1 MIVESVD
8 VEEEEDAVGR
18 EAKAASIE
26 PLAAATREPLSR
38 TRLTLL
44 TLLTPPVLVIV
55 KPSSVNTQHSGPRGN
70 HDRSNAQNGSIW
82 SNSWAHTGHFL
93 PPPPGM

>member
-1 MIVESVD
+1 MKIAESIFSSNMKTTTKRIKLLIVESVD

-55 KPSSVNTQHSGPRGN
+55 KPSSVNTQH
-70 HDRSNAQNGSIW
+70 
-82 SNSWAHTGHFL
+82 
-93 PPPPGM
+93 